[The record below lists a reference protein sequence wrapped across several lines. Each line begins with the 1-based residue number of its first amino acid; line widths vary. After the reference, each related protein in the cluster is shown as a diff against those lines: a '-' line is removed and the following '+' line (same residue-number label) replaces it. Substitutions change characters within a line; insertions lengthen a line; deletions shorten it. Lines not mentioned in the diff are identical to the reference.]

1 VTEPSP
7 QEKNLRPTQFRAL
20 CVLIATGDDAGAAHA
35 ASVSLRTLRRWKAL
49 PAWEAEARRVE
60 TETAATAARMLGSL
74 ANEAIGV
81 LGDILRDSRAKPYVK
96 QRAAETILE
105 NALRWRESV
114 AFEQRLARLEAT
126 LCDSE
131 VG

>member
-1 VTEPSP
+1 VTVADQSR

-60 TETAATAARMLGSL
+60 AETAATAARMLARYSQGF
-74 ANEAIGV
+74 EG
-81 LGDILRDSRAKPYVK
+81 
-96 QRAAETILE
+96 E
-105 NALRWRESV
+105 ALRETASRRNYFREC
-114 AFEQRLARLEAT
+114 LAMAGE
-126 LCDSE
+126 C
-131 VG
+131 GI